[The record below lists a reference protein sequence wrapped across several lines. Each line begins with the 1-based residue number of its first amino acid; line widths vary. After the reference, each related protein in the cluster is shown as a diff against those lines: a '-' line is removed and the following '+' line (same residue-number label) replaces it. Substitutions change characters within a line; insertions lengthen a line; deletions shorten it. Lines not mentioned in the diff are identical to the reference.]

1 MVCSVHAASVLQL
14 THMIIRHGGITDA
27 IMKPALKLG
36 TYWSAIVHDYEHGG
50 LNNDYLIKTASPISV
65 LYK

>member
-1 MVCSVHAASVLQL
+1 
-14 THMIIRHGGITDA
+14 MIIRHGGITDA
-27 IMKPALKLG
+27 VMKPALKLG
-36 TYWSAIVHDYEHGG
+36 TYWSAIVHDHEHGG